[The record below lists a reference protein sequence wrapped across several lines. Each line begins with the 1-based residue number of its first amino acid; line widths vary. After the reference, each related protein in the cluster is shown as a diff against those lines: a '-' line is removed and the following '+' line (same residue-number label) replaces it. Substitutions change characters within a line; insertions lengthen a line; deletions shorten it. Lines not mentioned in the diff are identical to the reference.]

1 VVAGSAVSPFPI
13 ELILPNGVQVRCS
26 HVSDALALARGW
38 SC

>member
-1 VVAGSAVSPFPI
+1 
-13 ELILPNGVQVRCS
+13 LILPNGVQVRCS